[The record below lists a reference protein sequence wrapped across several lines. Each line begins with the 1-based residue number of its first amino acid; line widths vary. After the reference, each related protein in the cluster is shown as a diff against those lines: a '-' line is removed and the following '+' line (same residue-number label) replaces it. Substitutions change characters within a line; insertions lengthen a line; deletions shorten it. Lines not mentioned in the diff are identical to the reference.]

1 MDTLYINIIAANTPD
16 GISVT
21 LYADDIAVIAQ
32 NKYHHVAKTN
42 LQGAVNTIRLN
53 LEKLGLQLT
62 AEKTKLL
69 SFGKTPHRS
78 AHTVLNIGSHSI
90 ESSPVVKYLGLMIDH
105 KLKFKEHVQIIQIH
119 CNKLLNIIKFLRGT
133 WWGCDPQTLI
143 TIYKALIRSKIEYGS
158 IWYFPQDNKS
168 RTMLERIQIEAL
180 KLAMGYRRS
189 TPTNVILAETKLPS
203 LKDRTSYLGAKY
215 LLKVIING
223 SNPFV
228 SILADFCEAYS
239 RQHNSLNPAMDNDRP
254 LVRSINLV
262 EEYTPLLDRLPNLLI
277 NTTDYT
283 AQLVQL
289 KIESE
294 FITKWR
300 NTAHSS
306 EVFQDIIQ
314 NKYHSQRFTPEDNHT
329 TRITLPKQ
337 ASVFTAECV
346 ALEAAFK
353 YIYRHQDN
361 AYVVSTDSLSLV
373 QTMDSPGIQGNE
385 QVDRE
390 SKEAA
395 QSAVN
400 VVHTV
405 PHTDIFPLLKQKI
418 TKNTHKKLTRQASF
432 KGGAYFNKYYSDS
445 STHPC
450 FHNKKL
456 PRHTTVWINRLRSN
470 HYNLKASLKRVNIV
484 QDTRC
489 QCGFPVEDID
499 HMLWDCTRTQAHR
512 QEMVQQL
519 GAKRLTPPYKIEKFL
534 KSPNI
539 TALKIIDD
547 FLYKNNLNL

>member
-1 MDTLYINIIAANTPD
+1 M
-16 GISVT
+16 
-21 LYADDIAVIAQ
+21 AVEI
-32 NKYHHVAKTN
+32 
-42 LQGAVNTIRLN
+42 
-53 LEKLGLQLT
+53 
-62 AEKTKLL
+62 
-69 SFGKTPHRS
+69 
-78 AHTVLNIGSHSI
+78 
-90 ESSPVVKYLGLMIDH
+90 
-105 KLKFKEHVQIIQIH
+105 
-119 CNKLLNIIKFLRGT
+119 
-133 WWGCDPQTLI
+133 
-143 TIYKALIRSKIEYGS
+143 
-158 IWYFPQDNKS
+158 
-168 RTMLERIQIEAL
+168 
-180 KLAMGYRRS
+180 
-189 TPTNVILAETKLPS
+189 
-203 LKDRTSYLGAKY
+203 
-215 LLKVIING
+215 
-223 SNPFV
+223 
-228 SILADFCEAYS
+228 FCY
-239 RQHNSLNPAMDNDRP
+239 
-254 LVRSINLV
+254 
-262 EEYTPLLDRLPNLLI
+262 
-277 NTTDYT
+277 YT
-283 AQLVQL
+283 AQLAQL

-314 NKYHSQRFTPEDNHT
+314 NKYHRYKVIYTDGSKSVNFPAVGAACFTPEDNHT

-346 ALEAAFK
+346 ALEAALK

-361 AYVVSTDSLSLV
+361 AYVVCTDSLSLV
-373 QTMDSPGIQGNE
+373 QTMDSPRIKPHRNRHIVSIKNIVHKLKEEAPGLEIIIMWIPSHKGIQGNE

-390 SKEAA
+390 AKEAA

-418 TKNTHKKLTRQASF
+418 TKNTHKELTRQASF

-445 STHPC
+445 STHPW

-499 HMLWDCTRTQAHR
+499 HMLWDCTCTQAHR

-519 GAKRLTPPYKIEKFL
+519 GTKRLTPPYKIEKFL

-547 FLYKNNLNL
+547 FLCKNNLNL